1 LHDELEGH
9 CRRGGYD
16 PYFLCFWRT
25 AGHQQGDGGS
35 FSDTDATY
43 IASRVGG
50 VTGTNA
56 DTNFGTDA
64 RLLSEN
70 DTGAGGG
77 VTRSLVRFSDIFG
90 GGVGQ
95 IPAGSVINS
104 ATLTLSQT
112 GENFA
117 GSNDTLSVF
126 QVISG
131 WVEGTVTWNSFN
143 TGGVAGT
150 DYTATALDTFVQT
163 PSTG

>member
-1 LHDELEGH
+1 
-9 CRRGGYD
+9 
-16 PYFLCFWRT
+16 
-25 AGHQQGDGGS
+25 
-35 FSDTDATY
+35 
-43 IASRVGG
+43 
-50 VTGTNA
+50 
-56 DTNFGTDA
+56 
-64 RLLSEN
+64 
-70 DTGAGGG
+70 
-77 VTRSLVRFSDIFG
+77 
-90 GGVGQ
+90 VGQ

-163 PSTG
+163 PSTVDILLAVQNWSANTSTNQGVLIINPGIDGSVLRSDEGATLAIRPLLTVDFTVIPEPASWMLVASALGMMTFKRRLR